1 MVLAHG
7 LATDDRSSLLEI
19 GFHPKRD
26 VQLRLVSR
34 WVSWWWHKHQAGSGG
49 KVCVAV
55 GSFVHM
61 LCNLIK
67 NQLQSLA
74 SRSVKIELADSS
86 LNIKQEGD
94 DEEMSF
100 R

>member
-1 MVLAHG
+1 
-7 LATDDRSSLLEI
+7 
-19 GFHPKRD
+19 
-26 VQLRLVSR
+26 
-34 WVSWWWHKHQAGSGG
+34 
-49 KVCVAV
+49 
-55 GSFVHM
+55 M